1 MLRPRSLRYPLFAGS
16 TVDVLRS
23 CNLLVRPE
31 CPLGT
36 GATAQILAPPTVGL
50 IGGTPLGRRPP
61 ATVLTSSGVLDAAHP
76 GDVGSQQECC
86 EFVQ

>member
-1 MLRPRSLRYPLFAGS
+1 LFDGS

-23 CNLLVRPE
+23 CNLLGRPG
-31 CPLGT
+31 CLRDT
-36 GATAQILAPPTVGL
+36 GATTQVSAPPTVGL

-76 GDVGSQQECC
+76 GDVGSQRECC
-86 EFVQ
+86 ELGKQLTIHRPV